1 MDELLEKIPTEER
14 WAITA
19 KILTRI
25 SVLRGSKTMPSVLGK
40 EIGILAP
47 VWGWEKW
54 VEILVKIYSDLGQKM
69 LPWFLEILNIPVEDT
84 IRAAKL
90 SIVAWTLF
98 SGPEVEAEIIEATPE
113 RAVVSITKCSWWE
126 RFKELDV
133 NPELR
138 GACNA
143 CEVWCEDGLK
153 AINPKISYKLMK
165 TSARGDP
172 YCEAVIE
179 LKDV

>member
-1 MDELLEKIPTEER
+1 VDDLLNKISAEKR

-19 KILTRI
+19 KILTRV

-40 EIGILAP
+40 EVGILAP

-54 VEILVKIYSDLGQKM
+54 VEILVKIYGDLGQKM
-69 LPWFLEILNIPVEDT
+69 LPWFIEILNIPVEDT
-84 IRAAKL
+84 VGAAKL

-98 SGPEVEAEIIEATPE
+98 SGPEVEAEIIEATSE
-113 RAVVSITKCSWWE
+113 RAVVNITKCSWWE

-143 CEVWCEDGLK
+143 CKVWCEEGLR
-153 AINPKISYKLMK
+153 AINPKITYKLLR
-165 TSARGDP
+165 TSARGDSN
-172 YCEAVIE
+172 CEVVIE